1 MLRFAA
7 AAMLLLSST
16 AFAQPPSPADAEELM
31 QVARD
36 ADARWNARDAEGMA
50 ALYDEQA
57 SMRFHGRD
65 VAIESRAAV
74 REYFTASFAQLEP
87 GLVHRSDVLQLTLQ
101 SDDVV
106 LADNAVRVMR
116 PGADGSNTTL
126 REFSTITVLARQSDG
141 SWKIRGIR
149 VFPLPLAVSAAK

>member
-16 AFAQPPSPADAEELM
+16 AFAQPPSPADVQKLM
-31 QVARD
+31 QVALD

-57 SMRFHGRD
+57 SMRFQGRE
-65 VAIESRAAV
+65 ATIESRAAV

-87 GLVHRSDVLQLTLQ
+87 GLVHRSDVLQLTMQ

-106 LADNAVRVMR
+106 LADNAVRVLR
-116 PGADGSNTTL
+116 PAADGGSTTL
-126 REFSTITVLARQSDG
+126 REFSTVTVLARQADG

-149 VFPLPLAVSAAK
+149 VFPLALAAE